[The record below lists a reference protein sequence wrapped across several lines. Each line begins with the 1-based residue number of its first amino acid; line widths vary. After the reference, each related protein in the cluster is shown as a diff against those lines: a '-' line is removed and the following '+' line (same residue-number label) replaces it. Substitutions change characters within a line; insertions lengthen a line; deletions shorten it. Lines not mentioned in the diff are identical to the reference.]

1 MTGRTNRIAAE
12 MKKEI
17 SDILQRDLKDPRIPE
32 LLSVVSVDLS
42 RDLRYAKIY
51 VSMIGNAEEKQNAL
65 EGLRSAAGFI
75 RREIGQRI
83 KVHHTPE
90 MLFEMDSSIEY
101 GAYMSALINR
111 TLKDDENK
119 H

>member
-1 MTGRTNRIAAE
+1 LTGRTNRISAE
-12 MKKEI
+12 MRKEI

-32 LLSVVSVDLS
+32 LISVVSVDLS
-42 RDLRYAKIY
+42 RDFRYAKIY
-51 VSMIGNAEEKQNAL
+51 ISMIGNPEEKQNAL

-90 MLFEMDSSIEY
+90 LIFEIDSSIEY
-101 GAYMSALINR
+101 GVYMSELINR
-111 TLKDDENK
+111 TLKDDETKN
-119 H
+119 